1 MRPANLNGSLF
12 LLSLLVTWEIVA
24 QVEAKL
30 SNIAQAETEIKRSLE
45 RAARLRQAILK
56 RAFEGRLV

>member
-1 MRPANLNGSLF
+1 VRSG
-12 LLSLLVTWEIVA
+12 
-24 QVEAKL
+24 
-30 SNIAQAETEIKRSLE
+30 TEIKRSLE